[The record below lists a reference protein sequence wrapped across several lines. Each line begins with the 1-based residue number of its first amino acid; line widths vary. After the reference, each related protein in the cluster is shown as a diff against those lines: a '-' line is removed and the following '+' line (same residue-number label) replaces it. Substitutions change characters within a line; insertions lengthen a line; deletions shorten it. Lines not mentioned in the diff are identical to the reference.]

1 MAYDKE
7 YYENRKKVLDDRF
20 NKNKND
26 FINKVLNLTNEFVQD
41 QNVLQQD
48 YREIETRKV
57 KGEEKIKEVKK
68 NN

>member
-68 NN
+68 

>member
-48 YREIETRKV
+48 YREIEARKV

-68 NN
+68 